1 MLIHVLYDSR
11 HSGGGG
17 GGGGGDAGRAKGSK
31 ADAAATI
38 IAEQGGVGGAAA
50 SDDIGSFRGSL
61 HNFLH
66 AHTAAGQ
73 AFEYFIFFLIAAT
86 TLSFMVETTQV
97 RLMLPAGP
105 CISNRTQATVVYTT
119 YIKPYSS

>member
-1 MLIHVLYDSR
+1 M
-11 HSGGGG
+11 
-17 GGGGGDAGRAKGSK
+17 
-31 ADAAATI
+31 
-38 IAEQGGVGGAAA
+38 GGAAA
-50 SDDIGSFRGSL
+50 SADNGSFRGSL

-97 RLMLPAGP
+97 R
-105 CISNRTQATVVYTT
+105 ATHPTHATHATIGT
-119 YIKPYSS
+119 YIKPYTS